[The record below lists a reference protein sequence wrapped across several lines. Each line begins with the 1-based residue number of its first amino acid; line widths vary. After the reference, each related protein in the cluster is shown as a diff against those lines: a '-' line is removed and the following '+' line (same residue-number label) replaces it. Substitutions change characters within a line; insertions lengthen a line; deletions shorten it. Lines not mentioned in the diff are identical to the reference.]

1 MKNIKKHKPCI
12 IAFILIIL
20 VFLAIIRWFGN
31 QAEYHESRCELEEIE
46 GGIYAMYYQAVSTV
60 PAHNYDVVEICVNG
74 NMRTYKGYVSITY
87 TDETPYVVIM
97 QNNLVNDDKVFL
109 YVQKGTV
116 EYKESVGAR

>member
-1 MKNIKKHKPCI
+1 MKNIKKNKSYI
-12 IAFILIIL
+12 VTVLI
-20 VFLAIIRWFGN
+20 VALALFALIRWLEK
-31 QAEYHESRCELEEIE
+31 QSEYHESRCELEEIE
-46 GGIYAMYYQAVSTV
+46 GGIYAMYYQTVSTV

-116 EYKESVGAR
+116 EHKESVGVR

>member
-1 MKNIKKHKPCI
+1 MKNIKKNKSYI
-12 IAFILIIL
+12 VTILI
-20 VFLAIIRWFGN
+20 VALALFTLIRWLEK

-46 GGIYAMYYQAVSTV
+46 GGIYAMYYQTVSTV

-116 EYKESVGAR
+116 EHKESVGVR